1 MATFFRKSNI
11 MNTKSNKNFKITFG
25 EVRDK
30 HLYKLEKLTKTLN
43 KLEEELKLNEFNVC
57 NTDEKIE
64 QVDVLLLIFQM
75 NLTYN
80 FDVKNADSK
89 AYIKEYGFVKEVDK
103 KTKEENLVF
112 KKIQNAKYFFEK
124 NMYSND
130 FFELNCFLTRFDEE
144 KDEEFQMMKDA
155 KNEYFYT
162 KKDNYM
168 HFILALL
175 FNLRK
180 IHKEE
185 KISHNKCFKIYEFVD
200 DSNFNEEYQQLKSDV
215 HKYLM
220 PIESEDDENNGKR
233 YYDYTFFKDDDNSEQ
248 LRRFEFI
255 KDIESIVY
263 DLHFLRKEMLIDFN
277 INFSRN
283 EVSNNLIKVSIEN
296 MKQLIVLAYSCE
308 HTTAFV
314 QKIQNI
320 KTSQIWGYDN
330 KTHCYSPLNLEEF
343 ILKFKNKFRSV
354 IVNSI
359 YNEKDSKTNKALRF
373 ITENSLQQYFTNDNN
388 TFIRIKDKRKK
399 WYLAFNN
406 GLLEIDKTRKNT
418 YHFSKSFDK
427 SKLCL
432 LSFDFDFN
440 LNEFEYLL
448 KNQDKNKFI
457 TFLSYFV
464 KEIRDEKSNINQDR
478 LDFLLSCIAN
488 HYEFDEDFHATTNF
502 VGTRGT
508 GKSQLLNMLTQ
519 TVHKTKTLSTDHSA
533 FDYEKDFFNADT
545 ALTCLYAFKSESSIK
560 DFTDNSNAKSAI
572 AREFV
577 SVNRKFEDERNVEVQ
592 TKFMTFAENEPR
604 IKHDGGLFE
613 RSLYFYVNEKKE
625 DLYREERYSDN
636 NNGSMANV
644 INKQPLGFICALYQA
659 VQYQIDNI
667 FGHGARRYKELY
679 RQLFI
684 ESTQKSLENTNTE
697 AQKLLEILDIKNSF
711 AYEKDLITM
720 YKLVANS
727 NISNEITT
735 NVTNKTIKSY
745 VRQLSENYQ
754 RNVKYDRK
762 LSNDKFGIKKGNNL
776 ILGVAINRELVAKL
790 KKYYQNK
797 KNSVAVEELQQ
808 IETNIKELYLA
819 NDVVENLYRQFKIE
833 LLEENDNAH
842 STKQKSA
849 KDIFD
854 DIDDL
859 YSNSKGVD

>member
-1 MATFFRKSNI
+1 
-11 MNTKSNKNFKITFG
+11 MNTKSNENFKITFG

-30 HLYKLEKLTKTLN
+30 HLKKLEKLTKILN
-43 KLEEELKLNEFNVC
+43 RLEDELKLNEFNVC
-57 NTDEKIE
+57 NITGKIE

-75 NLTYN
+75 NLVYN
-80 FDVKNADSK
+80 FDTKNADSK

-144 KDEEFQMMKDA
+144 KNEEFQMTKEA
-155 KNEYFYT
+155 KNEYFYI

-185 KISHNKCFKIYEFVD
+185 KISYDKCFKTYEFAD
-200 DSNFNEEYQQLKSDV
+200 DSNFNDEYQQLKSDA

-220 PIESEDDENNGKR
+220 PIKSEDNNGKR
-233 YYDYTFFKDDDNSEQ
+233 YYDYTFFKDDDNCEQ

-255 KDIESIVY
+255 KDVESIVY

-283 EVSNNLIKVSIEN
+283 EVSNNLIKVTIEN

-388 TFIRIKDKRKK
+388 TFIRIKDRRKK

-418 YHFSKSFDK
+418 YNFSKSFDK

-448 KNQDKNKFI
+448 KHQDENKFI

-464 KEIRDEKSNINQDR
+464 KEIRDNDKTNQER

-488 HYEFDEDFHATTNF
+488 HYQFDEDFHATTNF

-519 TVHKTKTLSTDHSA
+519 TIHKTKMLNTDHSA

-560 DFTDNSNAKSAI
+560 DFADNSNAKSAI

-592 TKFMTFAENEPR
+592 TKFMTFAENEPK

-625 DLYREERYSDN
+625 DLYRKERYSDN
-636 NNGSMANV
+636 NNGSMSNV
-644 INKQPLGFICALYQA
+644 INKQPLGLVCALYQA
-659 VQYQIDNI
+659 VQFQIDNI

-697 AQKLLEILDIKNSF
+697 AQKILEIVDITDSF

-745 VRQLSENYQ
+745 IRQLSENYQ

-790 KKYYQNK
+790 KTFYSNK
-797 KNSVAVEELQQ
+797 KNTVAVEELQD
-808 IETNIKELYLA
+808 IENNIKELYTSE
-819 NDVVENLYRQFKIE
+819 NVVENLYRQFKIE
-833 LLEENDNAH
+833 LLNNDNADA
-842 STKQKSA
+842 KQKSV
-849 KDIFD
+849 KKVFD

>member
-1 MATFFRKSNI
+1 
-11 MNTKSNKNFKITFG
+11 MNTKRNENFKITFG

-30 HLYKLEKLTKTLN
+30 HLKKLEKLTKTLN
-43 KLEEELKLNEFNVC
+43 ELEDELKLSEFNMC
-57 NTDEKIE
+57 NIAGKIE
-64 QVDVLLLIFQM
+64 QIDVLLLIFQM
-75 NLTYN
+75 NLVYN
-80 FDVKNADSK
+80 FNPKNADSK
-89 AYIKEYGFVKEVDK
+89 VFIKEFGFIKEINK
-103 KTKEENLVF
+103 NTKEEELVF
-112 KKIQNAKYFFEK
+112 KKINNVKNFFER
-124 NMYSND
+124 NMYPND
-130 FFELNCFLTRFDEE
+130 FFELSCFLTRFDEE
-144 KDEEFQMMKDA
+144 KDIEFKMMKEA

-162 KKDNYM
+162 KKDNYI

-185 KISHNKCFKIYEFVD
+185 KISYDKCFKTYDFID
-200 DSNFNEEYQQLKSDV
+200 DSNFIIEYQRLKNDLY
-215 HKYLM
+215 KYLM
-220 PIESEDDENNGKR
+220 PIEDEIKDDKR
-233 YYDYTFFKDDDNSEQ
+233 YYTYDYFQDDDNSDE
-248 LRRFEFI
+248 LKRFEFI
-255 KDIESIVY
+255 KDIESVVY
-263 DLHFLRKEMLIDFN
+263 DLHLLRKEMLNDFN
-277 INFSRN
+277 INFSRS

-296 MKQLIVLAYSCE
+296 MKQLIVLAYCCE

-314 QKIQNI
+314 QKIQNV

-330 KTHCYSPLNLEEF
+330 KIHCYSPLNLDEF

-354 IVNSI
+354 ITNSV

-388 TFIRIKDKRKK
+388 TFIRIKDRRKK
-399 WYLAFNN
+399 WYIAFSN
-406 GLLEIDKTRKNT
+406 GLLEIDKTTKNT
-418 YHFSKSFDK
+418 YKFSTKFDK
-427 SKLCL
+427 SNLCL

-440 LNEFEYLL
+440 QQEFEHLL
-448 KNQDKNKFI
+448 RNQDKNKFI

-464 KEIRDEKSNINQDR
+464 KEIRDEKNNINQDR
-478 LDFLLSCIAN
+478 LDFLLACVAN

-519 TVHKTKTLSTDHSA
+519 TIHKTKMLNTDHSA

-625 DLYREERYSDN
+625 DLYKEERYSDN

-644 INKQPLGFICALYQA
+644 INKQPLGLICALYQA

-697 AQKLLEILDIKNSF
+697 AQKILEIVDITDSF

-745 VRQLSENYQ
+745 IRQLSENYQ

-797 KNSVAVEELQQ
+797 KNLVAVEELQQ
-808 IETNIKELYLA
+808 IENNIKELYLA
-819 NDVVENLYRQFKIE
+819 NDVVENLYKQFKVE
-833 LLEENDNAH
+833 LLENSNAE
-842 STKQKSA
+842 TKQKSV
-849 KDIFD
+849 KKVFD

>member
-1 MATFFRKSNI
+1 
-11 MNTKSNKNFKITFG
+11 MNTKSNENFKITFG

-30 HLYKLEKLTKTLN
+30 HLKKLEKLTKILN
-43 KLEEELKLNEFNVC
+43 RLEDELKLNEFNVC
-57 NTDEKIE
+57 NITGKIE

-75 NLTYN
+75 NLVYN
-80 FDVKNADSK
+80 FDTKNADSK

-144 KDEEFQMMKDA
+144 KNEEFQMTKEA
-155 KNEYFYT
+155 KNEYFYI

-185 KISHNKCFKIYEFVD
+185 KISYDKCFKTYEFAD
-200 DSNFNEEYQQLKSDV
+200 DSNFNDEYQQLKSDV

-220 PIESEDDENNGKR
+220 PIKSEDNNGKR
-233 YYDYTFFKDDDNSEQ
+233 YYDYTFFKDDDNCEQ

-255 KDIESIVY
+255 KDVESIVY

-283 EVSNNLIKVSIEN
+283 EVSNNLIKVTIEN

-388 TFIRIKDKRKK
+388 TFIRIKDRRKT
-399 WYLAFNN
+399 WCIAFNN
-406 GLLEIDKTRKNT
+406 GLLEIDKTMKNT
-418 YHFSKSFDK
+418 YKFSESFDK

-432 LSFDFDFN
+432 LSFNFDFN
-440 LNEFEYLL
+440 QKEFEYLL
-448 KNQDKNKFI
+448 KHQDENKFVK
-457 TFLSYFV
+457 FLSYFV

-502 VGTRGT
+502 IGTRGT

-519 TVHKTKTLSTDHSA
+519 TTHKTKTLSTDHSA

-592 TKFMTFAENEPR
+592 TKFMTFAENEPK

-625 DLYREERYSDN
+625 DLYKEERYSDD

-644 INKQPLGFICALYQA
+644 INKQPLGLICALYQA
-659 VQYQIDNI
+659 VQYQTQHI

-679 RQLFI
+679 RKLFT

-697 AQKLLEILDIKNSF
+697 AQKILEIVDITDSF

-745 VRQLSENYQ
+745 IRQLSENYQ

-790 KKYYQNK
+790 KTFYSNK
-797 KNSVAVEELQQ
+797 KNTVAVEELQD
-808 IETNIKELYLA
+808 IENNIKELYTSE
-819 NDVVENLYRQFKIE
+819 NVVENLYRQFKIE
-833 LLEENDNAH
+833 LLNNDNADA
-842 STKQKSA
+842 KQKSV
-849 KDIFD
+849 KKVFD

>member
-1 MATFFRKSNI
+1 
-11 MNTKSNKNFKITFG
+11 MNTKSNENFKITFG
-25 EVRDK
+25 EVRDM
-30 HLYKLEKLTKTLN
+30 HLRKLEKLTKTLN
-43 KLEEELKLNEFNVC
+43 KLEDELKLNEFNLC
-57 NTDEKIE
+57 NIAGKIE

-75 NLTYN
+75 NLVYN

-89 AYIKEYGFVKEVDK
+89 VYIKEYGFVKEINK
-103 KTKEENLVF
+103 KTKEDELVF
-112 KKIQNAKYFFEK
+112 KKINNVKNFFER
-124 NMYSND
+124 NMYTND
-130 FFELNCFLTRFDEE
+130 FFELSCFLTKFDEE
-144 KDEEFQMMKDA
+144 KDKEFKMVKEA
-155 KNEYFYT
+155 KNEYFYI

-185 KISHNKCFKIYEFVD
+185 KISYNKCFKTYEFVD
-200 DSNFNEEYQQLKSDV
+200 DSKFNAEYHNLKNDI

-220 PIESEDDENNGKR
+220 PIKEDDVNNRKR
-233 YYDYTFFKDDDNSEQ
+233 YYTYAYFQNEDDSDN
-248 LRRFEFI
+248 LKRFEFI
-255 KDIESIVY
+255 KDIESVVY
-263 DLHFLRKEMLIDFN
+263 DLHLLRKEMLNDFN
-277 INFSRN
+277 INFSRSD
-283 EVSNNLIKVSIEN
+283 VSHNLIKITIEN

-320 KTSQIWGYDN
+320 KTSQIWGYSN
-330 KTHCYSPLNLEEF
+330 KIHCYTPLNLEEF
-343 ILKFKNKFRSV
+343 ILTFKNKFRSV
-354 IVNSI
+354 ITNSV

-388 TFIRIKDKRKK
+388 TFIRIKDRQKK
-399 WYLAFNN
+399 WYIAFNN
-406 GLLEIDKTRKNT
+406 GLLEIDKVNRNSYK
-418 YHFSKSFDK
+418 FSTEFDK

-432 LSFDFDFN
+432 LSFNFDFN
-440 LNEFEYLL
+440 LKQFEYLL
-448 KNQDKNKFI
+448 KHQDENKFI

-488 HYEFDEDFHATTNF
+488 HYEFDEDFHTTTNF

-519 TVHKTKTLSTDHSA
+519 TIHKTKTLNTDHSA
-533 FDYEKDFFNADT
+533 FDYEKDFFNGDT

-592 TKFMTFAENEPR
+592 TKFMSFAENEPK

-636 NNGSMANV
+636 NNGSMSNV
-644 INKQPLGFICALYQA
+644 INKQPLGLICALYQA

-697 AQKLLEILDIKNSF
+697 AQKILEIVDITDSF

-720 YKLVANS
+720 YKLIANS
-727 NISNEITT
+727 NMSNEITN

-745 VRQLSENYQ
+745 IRQLSENYQ
-754 RNVKYDRK
+754 KNIKYDLK
-762 LSNDKFGIKKGNNL
+762 LPNDKFGVRKGNNL
-776 ILGVAINRELVAKL
+776 CLGITINRELVARL

-797 KNSVAVEELQQ
+797 KNLVAVEELQQ
-808 IETNIKELYLA
+808 IENNIKELYLA
-819 NDVVENLYRQFKIE
+819 NDVVENLYKQFKVE
-833 LLEENDNAH
+833 LLEDNNNAE
-842 STKQKSA
+842 TKQKSV
-849 KDIFD
+849 KKVFD

-859 YSNSKGVD
+859 YSKGVD

>member
-1 MATFFRKSNI
+1 
-11 MNTKSNKNFKITFG
+11 MNTKSNENFKITFG
-25 EVRDK
+25 ELRDD
-30 HLYKLEKLTKTLN
+30 HLKKLEKLTKTLN
-43 KLEEELKLNEFNVC
+43 ELEEELKLNEFNLC
-57 NTDEKIE
+57 NITGKIE
-64 QVDVLLLIFQM
+64 QIDVLLLIFQM
-75 NLTYN
+75 NLVYN

-89 AYIKEYGFVKEVDK
+89 AYIKEYGFVKEINK
-103 KTKEENLVF
+103 KTKEEELVF
-112 KKIQNAKYFFEK
+112 KKINNVKNFFEK
-124 NMYSND
+124 NMYPND
-130 FFELNCFLTRFDEE
+130 FFELNCFLTKFDEE
-144 KDEEFQMMKDA
+144 KDKEFKLMKDA
-155 KNEYFYT
+155 KNEHFYT

-180 IHKEE
+180 IHNEE
-185 KISHNKCFKIYEFVD
+185 KISYDKCFKTYDFID
-200 DSNFNEEYQQLKSDV
+200 DSKFNAEYQQLKCDIY
-215 HKYLM
+215 KYLM
-220 PIESEDDENNGKR
+220 PVENKENDEKR
-233 YYDYTFFKDDDNSEQ
+233 YYTYGYFQDDNDNEN
-248 LRRFEFI
+248 LKRFEFI

-263 DLHFLRKEMLIDFN
+263 SLHHLRKEMLNDFN
-277 INFSRN
+277 INFSKS
-283 EVSNNLIKVSIEN
+283 EVANNLIKVSIEN
-296 MKQLIVLAYSCE
+296 MRQLIVLAYGCD

-330 KTHCYSPLNLEEF
+330 KIHCYCPLNLEEF

-354 IVNSI
+354 ITNSV

-388 TFIRIKDKRKK
+388 TFIRIKDRRKK
-399 WYLAFNN
+399 WYIAFNN

-418 YHFSKSFDK
+418 YNFSKSFDK

-448 KNQDKNKFI
+448 KHQDENKFI

-464 KEIRDEKSNINQDR
+464 KEIRDNDKINQER

-488 HYEFDEDFHATTNF
+488 HYQFDEDFHATTNF

-519 TVHKTKTLSTDHSA
+519 TIHKTKTISTDHSA

-613 RSLYFYVNEKKE
+613 RSLYFYVNDKKE
-625 DLYREERYSDN
+625 DLYKEERYSDN

-644 INKQPLGFICALYQA
+644 INKQPLGLICALYQA
-659 VQYQIDNI
+659 VQYQIQHI

-679 RQLFI
+679 RKLFT

-711 AYEKDLITM
+711 VYEKDLINM
-720 YKLVANS
+720 YTLIANS
-727 NISNEITT
+727 NTSNEITN
-735 NVTNKTIKSY
+735 NVSNKTIKSY
-745 VRQLSENYQ
+745 IRQLSENYQ
-754 RNVKYDRK
+754 QNIKYDLK
-762 LSNDKFGIKKGNNL
+762 LSNDKWGVKKYTKFV
-776 ILGVAINRELVAKL
+776 LGVTISSELVAKL
-790 KKYYQNK
+790 KKFYSNK
-797 KNSVAVEELQQ
+797 KNTVAVEELQQ
-808 IETNIKELYLA
+808 IENNIKELYSA
-819 NDVVENLYRQFKIE
+819 DDVVRKLYKQFKIE

-854 DIDDL
+854 DIVDL
-859 YSNSKGVD
+859 YSKGVD

>member
-1 MATFFRKSNI
+1 
-11 MNTKSNKNFKITFG
+11 MNTKNNENFRITFG
-25 EVRDK
+25 EVRDN
-30 HLYKLEKLTKTLN
+30 HLKRLQKLTNTLN
-43 KLEEELKLNEFNVC
+43 RLEDELKLNEFDVC
-57 NTDEKIE
+57 NIKGKIE
-64 QVDVLLLIFQM
+64 QIDVLLLLFQM
-75 NLTYN
+75 NLVYS
-80 FDVKNADSK
+80 FDIKNADSK
-89 AYIKEYGFVKEVDK
+89 SYIKEYGFVKEIDK

-112 KKIQNAKYFFEK
+112 KKIQNVKCFFERH
-124 NMYSND
+124 MYSND
-130 FFELNCFLTRFDEE
+130 FFELACFLTRFDEE
-144 KDEEFQMMKDA
+144 KDEEFKLIKEA

-162 KKDNYM
+162 KKNNYI

-180 IHKEE
+180 IHKDE
-185 KISHNKCFKIYEFVD
+185 KISYNKCFKTYEFVD
-200 DSNFNEEYQQLKSDV
+200 DSKFNEKYQRLKNDLY
-215 HKYLM
+215 KYLM
-220 PIESEDDENNGKR
+220 PIRDEKDKKR
-233 YYDYTFFKDDDNSEQ
+233 FYTHAYFQDNDNSDE
-248 LRRFEFI
+248 LKRFEFI

-263 DLHFLRKEMLIDFN
+263 SLHHLRKEMLNDFN
-277 INFSRN
+277 INFSKS
-283 EVSNNLIKVSIEN
+283 EVANNLIKVSIEN
-296 MKQLIVLAYSCE
+296 MKQLIVLAYACD

-320 KTSQIWGYDN
+320 KTSQIWGYSN
-330 KTHCYSPLNLEEF
+330 KIHCYTPLNLEEF
-343 ILKFKNKFRSV
+343 ILTFKNKFRSV
-354 IVNSI
+354 ITNSI

-388 TFIRIKDKRKK
+388 TFIRIKDRRKK
-399 WYLAFNN
+399 WYIAFNN
-406 GLLEIDKTRKNT
+406 GLLEVDKTTKNT
-418 YHFSKSFDK
+418 YKFSTEFDK

-432 LSFDFDFN
+432 LSFNFDFN
-440 LNEFEYLL
+440 QQEFEYLL
-448 KNQDKNKFI
+448 KNQNKNKFI

-464 KEIRDEKSNINQDR
+464 KEIRDEKNHINQDR
-478 LDFLLSCIAN
+478 LDFLLSCIGN
-488 HYEFDEDFHATTNF
+488 HYQFDEDFHATTNF

-519 TVHKTKTLSTDHSA
+519 TIHKTKMLNTDHSA

-577 SVNRKFEDERNVEVQ
+577 SVNRKFEDEKNVEVQ

-625 DLYREERYSDN
+625 DLYEKERYSDD

-644 INKQPLGFICALYQA
+644 INKQPLGLICALYQA
-659 VQYQIDNI
+659 VQYQIPHI

-679 RQLFI
+679 RKLFT

-711 AYEKDLITM
+711 VYEKDLINM
-720 YKLVANS
+720 YTLIANS
-727 NISNEITT
+727 NTSNEITN
-735 NVTNKTIKSY
+735 NVSNKTIKSY
-745 VRQLSENYQ
+745 IRQLSENYQ
-754 RNVKYDRK
+754 QNIKYDLK
-762 LSNDKFGIKKGNNL
+762 LSNDKWGVKKYTKFV
-776 ILGVAINRELVAKL
+776 LGVTISSELVAKL
-790 KKYYQNK
+790 KKFYSNK
-797 KNSVAVEELQQ
+797 KNTVAVEELQE
-808 IETNIKELYLA
+808 IENNIKELYTSE
-819 NDVVENLYRQFKIE
+819 NVVENLYRQFKIE

-842 STKQKSA
+842 SMKQKSA
-849 KDIFD
+849 KDIFN

>member
-1 MATFFRKSNI
+1 
-11 MNTKSNKNFKITFG
+11 MNTKSNENFKITFG

-30 HLYKLEKLTKTLN
+30 HLKKLEKLTKILN
-43 KLEEELKLNEFNVC
+43 RLEDELKLNEFNVC
-57 NTDEKIE
+57 NITGKIE

-75 NLTYN
+75 NLVYN
-80 FDVKNADSK
+80 FDTKNADSK

-144 KDEEFQMMKDA
+144 KNEEFQMTKEA
-155 KNEYFYT
+155 KNEYFYI

-185 KISHNKCFKIYEFVD
+185 KISYDKCFKTYEFAD
-200 DSNFNEEYQQLKSDV
+200 DSNFNDEYQQLKSDV
-215 HKYLM
+215 YKYLM
-220 PIESEDDENNGKR
+220 PIKSEDNNGKR
-233 YYDYTFFKDDDNSEQ
+233 YYDYTFFKDDDNCEQ

-255 KDIESIVY
+255 KDVESIVY

-283 EVSNNLIKVSIEN
+283 EVSNNLIKVTIEN

-388 TFIRIKDKRKK
+388 TFIRIKDRRKT
-399 WYLAFNN
+399 WCIAFNN
-406 GLLEIDKTRKNT
+406 GLLEIDKTTKNT
-418 YHFSKSFDK
+418 YKFSTEFDK

-432 LSFDFDFN
+432 LSFNFDFN
-440 LNEFEYLL
+440 QQEFEYLL
-448 KNQDKNKFI
+448 KNQNKNKFI

-464 KEIRDEKSNINQDR
+464 KEIRDEKNHINQDR
-478 LDFLLSCIAN
+478 LDFLLSCIGN
-488 HYEFDEDFHATTNF
+488 HYQFDEDFHATTNF

-519 TVHKTKTLSTDHSA
+519 TICKTKTLSTDHSA

-625 DLYREERYSDN
+625 DLYKEERYSNN
-636 NNGSMANV
+636 NNGSMSNV
-644 INKQPLGFICALYQA
+644 INKQPLGLICALYQA
-659 VQYQIDNI
+659 VQFQIDNI

-679 RQLFI
+679 RKLFT

-697 AQKLLEILDIKNSF
+697 AQKILEIVDITDSF

-745 VRQLSENYQ
+745 IRQLAENYQ

-776 ILGVAINRELVAKL
+776 ILGVAINRGLVAKL

-797 KNSVAVEELQQ
+797 KNLVAVEELQQ
-808 IETNIKELYLA
+808 IENNIKELYLA
-819 NDVVENLYRQFKIE
+819 NGVVENLYKQFKVE
-833 LLEENDNAH
+833 LSEDNNNAE
-842 STKQKSA
+842 TKQKSV
-849 KDIFD
+849 KKVFD

-859 YSNSKGVD
+859 YSKGVD

>member
-1 MATFFRKSNI
+1 
-11 MNTKSNKNFKITFG
+11 MNTKSNENFKITFG
-25 EVRDK
+25 ELRDD
-30 HLYKLEKLTKTLN
+30 HLKKLEKVTKTFN
-43 KLEEELKLNEFNVC
+43 RLEDELKLNEFNIC
-57 NTDEKIE
+57 NITGKIE
-64 QVDVLLLIFQM
+64 QIDVLLLIFQM
-75 NLTYN
+75 NLIYN

-89 AYIKEYGFVKEVDK
+89 VYIKEFGFTKEINK
-103 KTKEENLVF
+103 KTKEEELVF
-112 KKIQNAKYFFEK
+112 KKINNVKNFFER
-124 NMYSND
+124 NMYPND
-130 FFELNCFLTRFDEE
+130 FFELSCFLTRFDEE
-144 KDEEFQMMKDA
+144 KDKEFKLMKEA

-162 KKDNYM
+162 KKENYI
-168 HFILALL
+168 HFVLALL

-180 IHKEE
+180 IHREE
-185 KISHNKCFKIYEFVD
+185 KVSHNKCFKTYEFAN
-200 DSNFNEEYQQLKSDV
+200 DSNFNDEYQQLKSDV

-220 PIESEDDENNGKR
+220 PIKSEDNNGKR
-233 YYDYTFFKDDDNSEQ
+233 YYNYTFFKDDDDCEQ

-255 KDIESIVY
+255 KDVESIVY

-283 EVSNNLIKVSIEN
+283 EVSNNLIKVTIEN

-314 QKIQNI
+314 QKIQNV

-330 KTHCYSPLNLEEF
+330 KTHCYCPLNLEEF

-388 TFIRIKDKRKK
+388 TFIRIKDRRKT
-399 WYLAFNN
+399 WCIAFNN
-406 GLLEIDKTRKNT
+406 GLLEIDKTTKNT
-418 YHFSKSFDK
+418 YKFSTKFDK

-432 LSFDFDFN
+432 LSFNFDFN
-440 LNEFEYLL
+440 QKEFEYLL

-464 KEIRDEKSNINQDR
+464 KEIRDEENNINQDR
-478 LDFLLSCIAN
+478 LDFLLACVAN

-502 VGTRGT
+502 IGTRGT

-519 TVHKTKTLSTDHSA
+519 TIHKTKTLNADHSA

-545 ALTCLYAFKSESSIK
+545 ALTCLYAFKSESSIR

-592 TKFMTFAENEPR
+592 TKFMSFAENEPK

-625 DLYREERYSDN
+625 DLYKEERYSDD

-644 INKQPLGFICALYQA
+644 INKQPIGLVCALYQA
-659 VQYQIDNI
+659 VQFQIDNI

-679 RQLFI
+679 RKLFT

-697 AQKLLEILDIKNSF
+697 AQKILEIVDITDSF

-720 YKLVANS
+720 YKLIANS
-727 NISNEITT
+727 NMSNEITN

-745 VRQLSENYQ
+745 IRQLSENYQ
-754 RNVKYDRK
+754 KNIKYDLK
-762 LSNDKFGIKKGNNL
+762 LPNDKFGVRKGNNL
-776 ILGVAINRELVAKL
+776 CLGVTINRELVAKL

-797 KNSVAVEELQQ
+797 KNLVAVEELQQ
-808 IETNIKELYLA
+808 IENNIKELYSA
-819 NDVVENLYRQFKIE
+819 NDVVENLYKQFKVE
-833 LLEENDNAH
+833 SLEHNDNAEA
-842 STKQKSA
+842 KQKSV
-849 KDIFD
+849 KKVFD

-859 YSNSKGVD
+859 YSKGVD

>member
-1 MATFFRKSNI
+1 
-11 MNTKSNKNFKITFG
+11 MNTKSNENFKITFG
-25 EVRDK
+25 EVRDD
-30 HLYKLEKLTKTLN
+30 HLKKLEKLTKTLN
-43 KLEEELKLNEFNVC
+43 KLEDELKLNEFNVC
-57 NTDEKIE
+57 NITGKIE

-75 NLTYN
+75 NLVYN

-89 AYIKEYGFVKEVDK
+89 VYIKEFGFTKEINK
-103 KTKEENLVF
+103 KTKEEELVF
-112 KKIQNAKYFFEK
+112 KKINNVKNFFER
-124 NMYSND
+124 NMYTND
-130 FFELNCFLTRFDEE
+130 FFELSCFLTRFDEE
-144 KDEEFQMMKDA
+144 KDKEFKMIKEA

-162 KKDNYM
+162 KKNNYM

-180 IHKEE
+180 MHKEE
-185 KISHNKCFKIYEFVD
+185 KISHNKCFKTYEFAN
-200 DSNFNEEYQQLKSDV
+200 DSNFNEEYQQLKFDV

-220 PIESEDDENNGKR
+220 PIKSEDDENNGKR
-233 YYDYTFFKDDDNSEQ
+233 YFDYTFFKDDDNSEQ

-263 DLHFLRKEMLIDFN
+263 SLHHLRKEMLIDFN

-283 EVSNNLIKVSIEN
+283 EVSNNLIKVTIEN

-314 QKIQNI
+314 QKIQNV

-330 KTHCYSPLNLEEF
+330 RTHCYSPLNLEEF

-388 TFIRIKDKRKK
+388 TFIRIKDRQKK
-399 WYLAFNN
+399 WYIAFNN

-418 YHFSKSFDK
+418 YKFLESFDK

-432 LSFDFDFN
+432 LSFDFNFN
-440 LNEFEYLL
+440 KQEFEYLL
-448 KNQDKNKFI
+448 KHQDENKFI

-464 KEIRDEKSNINQDR
+464 KEIRDGDNKINQER

-519 TVHKTKTLSTDHSA
+519 TIHKSKTLSTDHSA
-533 FDYEKDFFNADT
+533 FDYEKDFFNADM

-625 DLYREERYSDN
+625 DLYKKERYSDN
-636 NNGSMANV
+636 NNGSMSNV
-644 INKQPLGFICALYQA
+644 INKQPLGLICALYQA
-659 VQYQIDNI
+659 LQFQIDNI

-679 RQLFI
+679 RKLFT

-711 AYEKDLITM
+711 VYEKDLINM
-720 YKLVANS
+720 YTLIANS
-727 NISNEITT
+727 NTSNEITN
-735 NVTNKTIKSY
+735 NVSNKTIKSY
-745 VRQLSENYQ
+745 IRQLSENYQ
-754 RNVKYDRK
+754 QNIKYDLK
-762 LSNDKFGIKKGNNL
+762 LSNDKWGVKKYTKFV
-776 ILGVAINRELVAKL
+776 LGVTISSELVAKL
-790 KKYYQNK
+790 KKFYSNK
-797 KNSVAVEELQQ
+797 KNTVAVEELQE
-808 IETNIKELYLA
+808 IENNIKELYTSE
-819 NDVVENLYRQFKIE
+819 NVVENLYRQFKIE
-833 LLEENDNAH
+833 LLNNDNADA
-842 STKQKSA
+842 KQKSV
-849 KDIFD
+849 KKVFD

>member
-25 EVRDK
+25 EVRDM
-30 HLYKLEKLTKTLN
+30 HLRKLEELTKTLN
-43 KLEEELKLNEFNVC
+43 RLEYELKLNEFNVC
-57 NTDEKIE
+57 NITEKIE

-75 NLTYN
+75 NLVYN
-80 FDVKNADSK
+80 FDTKNADSK

-144 KDEEFQMMKDA
+144 KNEEFQMTKDA

-162 KKDNYM
+162 KKDNYI

-180 IHKEE
+180 IHKDE
-185 KISHNKCFKIYEFVD
+185 KISYDKCFKTYDFID
-200 DSNFNEEYQQLKSDV
+200 DSKFNSEYHQLKSDMY
-215 HKYLM
+215 KYLM
-220 PIESEDDENNGKR
+220 PMIVENNEKR
-233 YYDYTFFKDDDNSEQ
+233 YYDYTYFQDNDNSDE
-248 LRRFEFI
+248 LKRFEFI
-255 KDIESIVY
+255 KDIESVVY
-263 DLHFLRKEMLIDFN
+263 ILHFLRKEMLNDFN
-277 INFSRN
+277 INFSRTD
-283 EVSNNLIKVSIEN
+283 VSHNLIKVSIEN
-296 MKQLIVLAYSCE
+296 MKQLIVLAYSIE

-330 KTHCYSPLNLEEF
+330 KTHSYAPLSLDEF

-354 IVNSI
+354 ITNSV

-388 TFIRIKDKRKK
+388 TFIRIKDRRKT
-399 WYLAFNN
+399 WCIAFNN
-406 GLLEIDKTRKNT
+406 GLLEIDKVNRNSYK
-418 YHFSKSFDK
+418 FSTEFDK

-432 LSFDFDFN
+432 LSFNFDFN
-440 LNEFEYLL
+440 QKEFEYLL

-464 KEIRDEKSNINQDR
+464 KEIRDEENNINQDR
-478 LDFLLSCIAN
+478 LDFLLACVAN

-502 VGTRGT
+502 IGTRGT

-519 TVHKTKTLSTDHSA
+519 TTHKTKTLSTDHSA

-625 DLYREERYSDN
+625 DLYKEERYSDD

-644 INKQPLGFICALYQA
+644 INKQPLGLICALYQA
-659 VQYQIDNI
+659 VQYQISNI

-697 AQKLLEILDIKNSF
+697 AQKILEIVDITDSF

-720 YKLVANS
+720 YKLIANS
-727 NISNEITT
+727 NMSNEITN

-745 VRQLSENYQ
+745 IRQLSENYQ
-754 RNVKYDRK
+754 KNIKYDLK
-762 LSNDKFGIKKGNNL
+762 LPNDKFGVRKGNNL
-776 ILGVAINRELVAKL
+776 CLGVTINRELVAKL

-797 KNSVAVEELQQ
+797 KNLVAVEELEQ
-808 IETNIKELYLA
+808 IENNIKELYLA
-819 NDVVENLYRQFKIE
+819 NDVVENLYKQFKVE
-833 LLEENDNAH
+833 LLENSNAE
-842 STKQKSA
+842 TKQKSV
-849 KDIFD
+849 KKVFD

-859 YSNSKGVD
+859 YSEGVD

>member
-1 MATFFRKSNI
+1 
-11 MNTKSNKNFKITFG
+11 MNTKSNENFKITFG

-30 HLYKLEKLTKTLN
+30 HLKKLEKLTKILN
-43 KLEEELKLNEFNVC
+43 RLEDELKLNEFNVC
-57 NTDEKIE
+57 NITGKIE

-75 NLTYN
+75 NLVYN
-80 FDVKNADSK
+80 FDTKNADSK

-144 KDEEFQMMKDA
+144 KNEEFQMTKDA

-162 KKDNYM
+162 KKDNYI

-185 KISHNKCFKIYEFVD
+185 KISYDKCFKTYEFVD
-200 DSNFNEEYQQLKSDV
+200 DSKFNAEYQNLKNDLY
-215 HKYLM
+215 KYLM
-220 PIESEDDENNGKR
+220 PIEDDEKDKKR
-233 YYDYTFFKDDDNSEQ
+233 YYTYAYFQDDDDKEN
-248 LRRFEFI
+248 LKRFEFI
-255 KDIESIVY
+255 KDIESVVY
-263 DLHFLRKEMLIDFN
+263 DLHFLRKEMLNDFN
-277 INFSRN
+277 INFSKTD
-283 EVSNNLIKVSIEN
+283 VSHDLIKVSIEN
-296 MKQLIVLAYSCE
+296 MKQFIVLAYACD
-308 HTTAFV
+308 HATAFV

-343 ILKFKNKFRSV
+343 ILKFKNKFRNVITNSV
-354 IVNSI
+354 

-373 ITENSLQQYFTNDNN
+373 ITENSLQQYFTNDSN
-388 TFIRIKDKRKK
+388 TFIRIKDRRKT
-399 WYLAFNN
+399 WCIAFNN
-406 GLLEIDKTRKNT
+406 GLLEIDKVNRNRYK
-418 YHFSKSFDK
+418 FSTNFDK

-432 LSFDFDFN
+432 LSFDFDFDKQK
-440 LNEFEYLL
+440 FEYLL
-448 KNQDKNKFI
+448 KHQDENKFI

-488 HYEFDEDFHATTNF
+488 HYQFDEDFHATTNF

-519 TVHKTKTLSTDHSA
+519 TVHKTKTLNADHSA

-545 ALTCLYAFKSESSIK
+545 ALTCLFAFKSESSIK
-560 DFTDNSNAKSAI
+560 DFMDNSNAKSAI

-592 TKFMTFAENEPR
+592 TKFMTFAENEPK

-625 DLYREERYSDN
+625 DLYKKERYSDN
-636 NNGSMANV
+636 NNGSMSNV
-644 INKQPLGFICALYQA
+644 INKQPLGLVCALYQA
-659 VQYQIDNI
+659 VQFQIDNI

-679 RQLFI
+679 RKLFV

-697 AQKLLEILDIKNSF
+697 AQKILEIVDITDSF
-711 AYEKDLITM
+711 VYEKDLINM

-745 VRQLSENYQ
+745 IRQLSENYQ

-776 ILGVAINRELVAKL
+776 ILGVAINRELVVKL

-797 KNSVAVEELQQ
+797 KNLVAVEELQQ
-808 IETNIKELYLA
+808 IENNIKELYLA
-819 NDVVENLYRQFKIE
+819 NDVVENLYRQFKVE
-833 LLEENDNAH
+833 LSEDNNNAE
-842 STKQKSA
+842 TKQKSV
-849 KDIFD
+849 KKVFD

-859 YSNSKGVD
+859 YSKGVD